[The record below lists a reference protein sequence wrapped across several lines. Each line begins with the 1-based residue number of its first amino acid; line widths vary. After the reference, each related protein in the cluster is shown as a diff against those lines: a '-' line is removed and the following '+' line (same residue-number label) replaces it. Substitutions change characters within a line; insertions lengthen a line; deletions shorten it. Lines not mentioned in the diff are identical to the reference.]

1 MLMSTGLALGPGE
14 VRLSAWCVHTRVRLS
29 AWCVHTRVPV
39 CVVCAHTCA
48 CLRGVHTRVCLS
60 PWCAHTCVPVYV
72 VCACVCLS
80 AWCAHTCAPVC
91 MVCAHT
97 CAPVWCVHTRVL
109 VFITRLCFLPSMFLL
124 WGPLGQLQALL
135 HAPVPPARPD
145 LPCLPRTRTHS
156 LLCHVSRQ
164 GEQTGCKPSPEQ
176 L

>member
-14 VRLSAWCVHTRVRLS
+14 VRLSAWCVHT
-29 AWCVHTRVPV
+29 CVPV
-39 CVVCAHTCA
+39 CVVCAHTCVPVFVVCAHTCACLRDVHTRVCLSTWCVHVCA
-48 CLRGVHTRVCLS
+48 CLRGVHTRVR
-60 PWCAHTCVPVYV
+60 
-72 VCACVCLS
+72 LS
-80 AWCAHTCAPVC
+80 AWCACTCVRLS
-91 MVCAHT
+91 
-97 CAPVWCVHTRVL
+97 VWCVHTGVL